1 VKEVWLIIGLVGL
14 IAGII
19 VIVKKGVPLLLQY
32 RAKKKE
38 TLPSAPPPIP
48 AAAHGAA
55 KQKKSERAKSW
66 VSVVTYGLLVLALT
80 GWVVTWIRDSE
91 VDRPRREEI
100 LQAKFALVEA
110 QKRAIDLPSRF
121 SVIAPTIGWS
131 ESVIR
136 PDDYT
141 AYSFSVPQGMGRWI
155 ECWEDGRIS
164 TFGGESHPRE
174 IKFRS
179 LVNEPIAI
187 SVLRQVK
194 Q

>member
-19 VIVKKGVPLLLQY
+19 AIVKKGIPLFLQY
-32 RAKKKE
+32 RAQKK
-38 TLPSAPPPIP
+38 
-48 AAAHGAA
+48 AA
-55 KQKKSERAKSW
+55 KPPVLPAVSTATHGTTSPKKSERAKSW

-179 LVNEPIAI
+179 LVNEPITI